1 MAGLYLVQTQDSAF
15 AETALAEARG
25 QFARHGFSNCTEHDL
40 PGWRLLHAP
49 YILGGPE
56 TLLVEGDDLVAIAG
70 TLTCDGKMGREALR
84 ALLGMAGLPKPD
96 WSRLGGQFVALVRRA
111 GRTFLFT
118 DWFAAFQLFHDRDR
132 RVFST
137 SLLAATQALPRLSFD
152 AQGVYEFA
160 FNVVPTGNDTVF
172 AELKTLGPEAL
183 VELTVAGSVVHPL
196 AKPLP
201 EAAIRMPVAE
211 RIARQRA
218 ALAAI
223 VRPHVEHYGS
233 HIFCPLSGGLDSRL
247 LLALLREAGAAPN
260 LYVYGGPGSEDVA
273 VARAIGEAQGFRV
286 AWIDKSAR
294 EIAPDEFA
302 AQVEA
307 NFQSYD
313 ALPNFGELFESGAN
327 AAARAARHEGGAM
340 SASGGCGEIF
350 RNFFYLPD
358 RRMSAA
364 AVARTFFARYAR
376 GDLTDA
382 FDERAF
388 LRGLE
393 DKILGA
399 IGREGERG
407 PLPRG
412 LIEQIYPRFRCRPF
426 FGREI
431 SNEARFG
438 AYLMP
443 FLDHRVVGEAMTLPL
458 GLKNVG
464 RFEAGLIRAID
475 PALAAQPSAYGHSFA
490 EPPNRAHRWS
500 EFSTRIRP
508 AWLRQKSYAIR
519 RRMGPMADEHGGLLT
534 PDWLGRVID
543 LDFPVMRRF
552 FRPERVTDSALLRR
566 IANLEYFA
574 ERVGSRLAG

>member
-1 MAGLYLVQTQDSAF
+1 MRSTRAVRAPEGSTLAF
-15 AETALAEARG
+15 T
-25 QFARHGFSNCTEHDL
+25 S
-40 PGWRLLHAP
+40 
-49 YILGGPE
+49 
-56 TLLVEGDDLVAIAG
+56 TL
-70 TLTCDGKMGREALR
+70 
-84 ALLGMAGLPKPD
+84 
-96 WSRLGGQFVALVRRA
+96 
-111 GRTFLFT
+111 
-118 DWFAAFQLFHDRDR
+118 
-132 RVFST
+132 
-137 SLLAATQALPRLSFD
+137 
-152 AQGVYEFA
+152 
-160 FNVVPTGNDTVF
+160 
-172 AELKTLGPEAL
+172 
-183 VELTVAGSVVHPL
+183 
-196 AKPLP
+196 
-201 EAAIRMPVAE
+201 AE

-223 VRPHVEHYGS
+223 VRPHVEHYRDE
-233 HIFCPLSGGLDSRL
+233 IFCPLSGGLDSRL
-247 LLALLREAGAAPN
+247 LLALLRDAGAAPH

-273 VARAIGEAQGFRV
+273 VARAIGAAQGFEV
-286 AWIDKSAR
+286 EWIDKGAR

-302 AQVEA
+302 GQVEA

-364 AVARTFFARYAR
+364 AVARTFFARYTKR
-376 GDLTDA
+376 DLTDA

-393 DKILGA
+393 DKILA
-399 IGREGERG
+399 ALGRDGERG

-443 FLDHRVVGEAMTLPL
+443 FLDHRVVAEAMTLPL
-458 GLKNVG
+458 PLKNVG
-464 RFEAGLIRAID
+464 RFEAALIHAID
-475 PALAAQPSAYGHSFA
+475 PALAGQPSAYGHSFA
-490 EPPNRAHRWS
+490 EPPNRAHSWS
-500 EFSTRIRP
+500 EYNTRIRP

-519 RRMGPMADEHGGLLT
+519 RRLGPMADEHGGLLT
-534 PDWLGRVID
+534 PEWLGRVVD
-543 LDFPVMRRF
+543 LDFPAMRRF
-552 FRPERVTDSALLRR
+552 FRPDRITDSALLRR
-566 IANLEYFA
+566 VANLEYFA
-574 ERVGSRLAG
+574 EQLGSRLAA